1 MATKGRNFGRTAAA
15 PQDPTKVPP
24 GIDSSTYFAPQ
35 IPDEI
40 KELVPIF
47 HRLTSTTLLHETLQ
61 HIINHLNGNELTD
74 EQFLSLQR
82 QSLKLESTEPPI
94 DYGIFFTGLY
104 SLIRIA
110 IRYKIKN
117 EIIRNDLIKM
127 NVPSAVVDDI
137 IRAIRASRFD
147 IERAAL
153 VHRIRF
159 PRLEKLRWRVDVI
172 ISSGSLS
179 RVLRPTIL
187 MQMVLS
193 NKIIKT
199 FEVSVDQFSQL
210 RVGVAKVRF
219 SPFPPPLT
227 HSLFIFVSPHS
238 LSLPSSLWSSRS
250 PSPLSLSPL
259 SIRPSGVIRYANSR
273 KTPHHAHRQR
283 IRETRS

>member
-35 IPDEI
+35 IPDEV
-40 KELVPIF
+40 KEVVPIF
-47 HRLTSTTLLHETLQ
+47 HRLTSTELLRETLQ
-61 HIINHLNGNELTD
+61 HIINHLNGNQLTD
-74 EQFLSLQR
+74 DQFLSLQR
-82 QSLKLESTEPPI
+82 QSLKLENSSGTETAF
-94 DYGIFFTGLY
+94 DYGLFFTGLY
-104 SLIRIA
+104 SIIRLA

-117 EIIRNDLIKM
+117 DTIRTDLNKM

-137 IRAIRASRFD
+137 VRAIRSSRFD

-153 VHRIRF
+153 AHRIRF

-199 FEVSVDQFSQL
+199 FEVSIDQFSQL
-210 RVGVAKVRF
+210 RVGVAKVRILL
-219 SPFPPPLT
+219 SHL
-227 HSLFIFVSPHS
+227 LF
-238 LSLPSSLWSSRS
+238 L
-250 PSPLSLSPL
+250 
-259 SIRPSGVIRYANSR
+259 
-273 KTPHHAHRQR
+273 
-283 IRETRS
+283 